1 MQQYFSTLERLRLA
15 QGAVPRT
22 SPRCCDRESARPSR
36 PSLSRNSSYFRG
48 PSSQRLRKTPSP
60 ENDFSQADAQWFLRL
75 PETVQ
80 RKHFTKE
87 EQHLLAG
94 HCESVI
100 VDATDEALYRRGRQ
114 ANRSVPTL
122 RTSYSTDTS
131 TSSLC
136 SSEAKDHIDSAV
148 DMDGSLM
155 DSFRWMEDDSG
166 LDLTLDDYHKHIID
180 SAKPATKAV
189 TRKPSFRRTL
199 SLTNMPFCGNLL
211 PSSTA
216 FQRTVTPTQLPRPT
230 ARDVYERT
238 SRPQRTD
245 VMKVPPKLSPD
256 TATDPATRHYQD
268 PEARLKLR
276 VYLASAQK
284 FDEAVEFGFPALEEK
299 KSPARRPSISRQ
311 HRTAPTVLTF
321 YNDDTVSLF
330 DTLDNDDDDGDTAS
344 LPEQTSNNLLKPTAT
359 TPNNLNHQTPSSKP
373 SANTSRNPFATLA
386 PGLTPT
392 EPYPQLLSGSREMTL
407 RMTLTRPDLRANN
420 VGVRYAKGDD
430 PFALEQL
437 PPVTQG
443 QDIWGTPTKSS
454 GIRKLWRKVSGGKA

>member
-1 MQQYFSTLERLRLA
+1 M
-15 QGAVPRT
+15 
-22 SPRCCDRESARPSR
+22 
-36 PSLSRNSSYFRG
+36 
-48 PSSQRLRKTPSP
+48 
-60 ENDFSQADAQWFLRL
+60 
-75 PETVQ
+75 Q

-100 VDATDEALYRRGRQ
+100 VDATDEALYRLGRQ

-131 TSSLC
+131 TSSLYP
-136 SSEAKDHIDSAV
+136 SEAEDQIDSAV
-148 DMDGSLM
+148 DMDDSLM
-155 DSFRWMEDDSG
+155 DSFRCMEDDSG
-166 LDLTLDDYHKHIID
+166 LDLTLDDYHQHIVD

-211 PSSTA
+211 PASTA
-216 FQRTVTPTQLPRPT
+216 FQRAITPTQLPRPT
-230 ARDVYERT
+230 ARDEYERT

-245 VMKVPPKLSPD
+245 VLKVPPKLSSE
-256 TATDPATRHYQD
+256 TAIDSAARHYQD

-299 KSPARRPSISRQ
+299 KNSVRRPSISRQ
-311 HRTAPTVLTF
+311 HKTAPTVLTF

-330 DTLDNDDDDGDTAS
+330 DTLDNEDDDDTAS
-344 LPEQTSNNLLKPTAT
+344 LPEQTSNNLLKSTTT
-359 TPNNLNHQTPSSKP
+359 TPNNPTHQTPSSK
-373 SANTSRNPFATLA
+373 SSTDNSRNPFATLT
-386 PGLTPT
+386 PGLKTT
-392 EPYPQLLSGSREMTL
+392 EPYPRLLSGSREMTL

-420 VGVRYAKGDD
+420 EGVRYAKGDD

-443 QDIWGTPTKSS
+443 RDIWDTPTKSS
-454 GIRKLWRKVSGGKA
+454 GIRRLWRKVSGGKA

>member
-1 MQQYFSTLERLRLA
+1 M
-15 QGAVPRT
+15 
-22 SPRCCDRESARPSR
+22 
-36 PSLSRNSSYFRG
+36 
-48 PSSQRLRKTPSP
+48 
-60 ENDFSQADAQWFLRL
+60 
-75 PETVQ
+75 
-80 RKHFTKE
+80 
-87 EQHLLAG
+87 
-94 HCESVI
+94 
-100 VDATDEALYRRGRQ
+100 DATDEALYRLGRQ

-131 TSSLC
+131 TSSLY
-136 SSEAKDHIDSAV
+136 SLEAKGLLDSVA

-155 DSFRWMEDDSG
+155 DSFRWMEDGSG
-166 LDLTLDDYHKHIID
+166 MDLTLDDYHQHIVD

-216 FQRTVTPTQLPRPT
+216 FQPAITPTQLPRPT
-230 ARDVYERT
+230 ARDEYERT

-245 VMKVPPKLSPD
+245 VLKVPPKLNPETD
-256 TATDPATRHYQD
+256 VDPAAKHYRD

-299 KSPARRPSISRQ
+299 KNPVRRPSISRQ
-311 HRTAPTVLTF
+311 HKTAPTVLTF
-321 YNDDTVSLF
+321 YNDDTVSLL
-330 DTLDNDDDDGDTAS
+330 DTVDNDNNDTAS
-344 LPEQTSNNLLKPTAT
+344 LPEQASFNDSVKSATSS
-359 TPNNLNHQTPSSKP
+359 TPNNRPSSRKL
-373 SANTSRNPFATLA
+373 SIDHTRNASTFT
-386 PGLTPT
+386 PGLKST
-392 EPYPQLLSGSREMTL
+392 EPYPQLLSSSREMTL

-420 VGVRYAKGDD
+420 QGVRYAKGDD

-443 QDIWGTPTKSS
+443 CNIWDTPTKSS